1 MCDEAVD
8 DSLAAFKL
16 IPDWFFAR
24 EMIKNFI
31 LLCTQMKIYYFNPHM
46 HEIFLQR
53 YCMKWV
59 PGDTLK
65 EMIN

>member
-24 EMIKNFI
+24 EMIKNFK
-31 LLCTQMKIYYFNPHM
+31 LLCTQMKIYYFN
-46 HEIFLQR
+46 EDSDNAAFSSCR
-53 YCMKWV
+53 C
-59 PGDTLK
+59 
-65 EMIN
+65 

>member
-1 MCDEAVD
+1 MDIYSRSSIEN
-8 DSLAAFKL
+8 
-16 IPDWFFAR
+16 
-24 EMIKNFI
+24 IKNSRAWI
-31 LLCTQMKIYYFNPHM
+31 WKNKCIINPHM

-59 PGDTLK
+59 PGDTPK